1 MAIIKFSIWT
11 HTLNLKE
18 YKSQNQARLPSQI
31 HFILTDWK
39 ERSSRRLRS
48 GTNFVELLYIQADIH
63 QEQRLNTLQMHSAWN
78 AWVFLGETTYP
89 KHNTYESRNSMFTLF
104 KQRRLGFC
112 IISCAW
118 IAVAFQKDIRREELL
133 QWPSKKRRLPVW
145 YQDSLAW
152 TQTPGKLLTR
162 ADTHGDRES
171 RGAPTL

>member
-1 MAIIKFSIWT
+1 
-11 HTLNLKE
+11 
-18 YKSQNQARLPSQI
+18 
-31 HFILTDWK
+31 
-39 ERSSRRLRS
+39 
-48 GTNFVELLYIQADIH
+48 
-63 QEQRLNTLQMHSAWN
+63 MHSAWN

-145 YQDSLAW
+145 YRDSFAMDTNTWEIVDTGWYTRRQGEQGGSYTLRKALILPAFLKKIITLSFHQESHVSLKRELCIRSSQDLW
-152 TQTPGKLLTR
+152 MML
-162 ADTHGDRES
+162 E
-171 RGAPTL
+171 